1 MKGRV
6 LVKRRGLGGT
16 SLPTGWPLSKGVCGG
31 RWEMGILYMAKFL
44 GVPQGQCQGW
54 MGIHGPVSDVSV
66 SLEIARFKWDS
77 MHIHPTAINASILMT
92 LGHPRVALITEL
104 PSTHIFFLSM

>member
-31 RWEMGILYMAKFL
+31 RWEMGVLYVAKFL
-44 GVPQGQCQGW
+44 GVPQGQCHGW
-54 MGIHGPVSDVSV
+54 RRAESRGGGQWPGGR
-66 SLEIARFKWDS
+66 ARAEGS
-77 MHIHPTAINASILMT
+77 RM
-92 LGHPRVALITEL
+92 RL
-104 PSTHIFFLSM
+104 PG